1 MFLSVQVL
9 DRVEE
14 RRETSRAA
22 VFTFLKA
29 INENPFPRPVS
40 RFEMF
45 CFLLSAATKLD
56 CDGIYFFVI
65 TGALSQSQST
75 KGMCNTYT
83 E

>member
-1 MFLSVQVL
+1 MRIHSLVQLV
-9 DRVEE
+9 
-14 RRETSRAA
+14 A
-22 VFTFLKA
+22 
-29 INENPFPRPVS
+29 
-40 RFEMF
+40 FEMF

-65 TGALSQSQST
+65 IGPLSQSQST